1 MITTIFYILI
11 FVYALVILFFLIG
24 LFKDSQPHSFLT
36 PFVSV
41 IIPAKNEKD
50 NIDKIIRD
58 LLMQTYDETN
68 YEIILVDDE
77 SSDITPNICRS
88 YANKHS
94 NIKFLSTAGIDS
106 PLKFKKR
113 PLDYGIQY
121 AKGEIL
127 LLTDADCRVRP
138 EWIESMV
145 SFFHEDTGMVIGHS
159 HVNPA
164 KTVREGIE
172 ALDFLMLSAGARSS
186 VQLQIPLAC
195 TGQNLAYR
203 KSVYNDC
210 GGFNSFAEATGG
222 DDVLLLQQIKHKTS
236 YHVIAA
242 NDPKSYVFTSPS
254 LNWRS
259 FLSQRIRWASDSAY
273 VKNIDPFFFGIIIV
287 TFLVNLIPV
296 IIIVTLLFSSA
307 GLAPLVKGLIVKFFI
322 EGALMM
328 KTTDVFNRNDLR
340 KSFVLWFLFQ
350 MPYIVAMGILSTG
363 KKGGSW
369 GGRNK

>member
-1 MITTIFYILI
+1 MATILYLLI
-11 FVYALVILFFLIG
+11 FVYTLVILFFLIG

-41 IIPAKNEKD
+41 VIPAKNEKD
-50 NIDKIIRD
+50 NIDKLIRD

-77 SSDITPNICRS
+77 SSDITPNICRT
-88 YANKHS
+88 YAEKHS

-113 PLDYGIQY
+113 PLDIGIRNSM
-121 AKGEIL
+121 GEII
-127 LLTDADCRVRP
+127 LLTDADCRVQP

-145 SFFHEDTGMVIGHS
+145 SFFNEDTGMVIGHS
-159 HVNPA
+159 NIASA

-172 ALDFLMLSAGARSS
+172 ALDFLMLSGGARSS
-186 VQLQIPLAC
+186 AQLQIPLAC

-203 KSVYNDC
+203 KSVYNEC

-236 YHVIAA
+236 YHVIGA
-242 NDPKSYVFTSPS
+242 NDPKSYVLTSPS
-254 LNWRS
+254 PNWES
-259 FLSQRIRWASDSAY
+259 FLSQRIRWASDSAQI
-273 VKNIDPFFFGIIIV
+273 KNLDPFFFGIIFV
-287 TFLVNLIPV
+287 TFLVNLFPV
-296 IIIVTLLFSSA
+296 IIIFTLFFSSA
-307 GLAPLVKGLIVKFFI
+307 GLAPLEKGLVVKFI
-322 EGALMM
+322 VEGAFMM
-328 KTTDVFNRNDLR
+328 KSTDVFNRADLR
-340 KSFVLWFLFQ
+340 KYFALWFVFQ

-363 KKGGSW
+363 KNKISW